1 MNTRGTLSF
10 LAENSS
16 APIYHPSVGGAK
28 ARLDLSGNYSKR
40 EAEILNGRNLLE
52 TFSIHEQ
59 GFQLI
64 KHKSAVNDIYDMGQR
79 TQSHDVECRE
89 LVATATDATYTHVFD
104 HTLRSSDSDRRKEK
118 RSREPTTV
126 IHNDYTP
133 RSGPQRVRDLMG
145 NEAETLLQS
154 HFAIINVW
162 RPIRTVDSFPL
173 AMCDARTVQP
183 ELLIRAERRAKNRI
197 GEIYV
202 ALFDPKQRW
211 IYFPTMKTDEALLI
225 KTYDSREDGRARWCI
240 HTAFDADITKPN
252 ARPRESIET
261 RVFAF
266 IAPNQA
272 QPKVAGP

>member
-1 MNTRGTLSF
+1 MNARGTLTF
-10 LAENSS
+10 LAKDSS
-16 APIYHPSVGGAK
+16 TPVYRPSVGGAK

-40 EAEILNGRNLLE
+40 EIEILDGRDLLE
-52 TFSIHEQ
+52 TFSVHEQ
-59 GFQLI
+59 GFQLV
-64 KHKSAVNDIYDMGQR
+64 KHKSVVTDIYDTGQR
-79 TQSHDVECRE
+79 AQLHDVECCE
-89 LVATATDATYTHVFD
+89 LVTTATEAAYTHVFD
-104 HTLRSSDSDRRKEK
+104 HTLRSSDSSRRKEK

-126 IHNDYTP
+126 VHNDYTP

-145 NEAETLLQS
+145 NKAKTLLQN

-162 RPIRTVDSFPL
+162 RPVRPVDSFPL

-202 ALFDPKQRW
+202 ALFDSKQRW
-211 IYFPTMKTDEALLI
+211 IYFPGMETDEALLI

-240 HTAFDADITKPN
+240 HTAFDADITNPN

-266 IAPNQA
+266 ISPNQT
-272 QPKVAGP
+272 

>member
-16 APIYHPSVGGAK
+16 APIYRPSVGGAK
-28 ARLDLSGNYSKR
+28 ARLDLSGNYLKR
-40 EAEILNGRNLLE
+40 EVEILDGRDLLE
-52 TFSIHEQ
+52 AFSVHEQ
-59 GFQLI
+59 GFQLV

-79 TQSHDVECRE
+79 TQLHDVECCE
-89 LVATATDATYTHVFD
+89 LVTTATDATYTHVFD
-104 HTLRSSDSDRRKEK
+104 HTLRSSDSSRRKEK

-173 AMCDARTVQP
+173 TMCDARTVQP
-183 ELLIRAERRAKNRI
+183 EVLIRAERRAKNRI